1 MGISATE
8 SADLVRPRLAPGRRI
23 RILFVVSSL
32 RGGGAERVIV
42 TLLQQLDRARFE
54 CHLGVVR
61 AEGPYL
67 KDVPEDVPLHDLK
80 ANRARY
86 AIPGVARVAW
96 RLRPHIVFST
106 LGYLNLVLILGRRLL
121 PPRLKLLVRET
132 TVVSA
137 QLSDTPHARVFEWL
151 YRGFY
156 GQADRIVC
164 PCDYSLTDLTE
175 SFGVPRARLAR
186 IYNPVDAQSIARL
199 AAGDSPYAG
208 PGPHLVAAGR
218 LSREKQFHLLL
229 ESMVHVRRRLPGAK
243 LTILGQ
249 GPLEGEL
256 RAQRSH
262 LGLIQAVEF
271 AGFQSNPYLYFRHAD
286 LFLLVSRYEGLPN
299 SLLEALALGTPSL
312 ATDSPSGLREIAE
325 TGCGLTLVRG
335 TDPVGLAES
344 IARALAWPQ
353 CTRQPNPAF
362 CRRFGL
368 QNVVAEYETLFHE
381 VADGCAP

>member
-1 MGISATE
+1 MGISTAG
-8 SADLVRPRLAPGRRI
+8 SAVLPHRQPAPERRI

-32 RGGGAERVIV
+32 RGGGAERVTV
-42 TLLQQLDRARFE
+42 TLLQQLDRAHFE

-86 AIPGVARVAW
+86 AIPGVTRVAW

-121 PPRLKLLVRET
+121 PPRLKLVVRET

-137 QLSDTPHARVFEWL
+137 QLADTPYPRVFEWL

-156 GQADRIVC
+156 SHADRIVC

-175 SFGVPRARLAR
+175 CFEVPPARLAR
-186 IYNPVDAQSIARL
+186 IYNPVDVQNIARL
-199 AAGDSPYAG
+199 AAGESPYAG
-208 PGPHLVAAGR
+208 PGPHLVTAGR
-218 LSREKQFHLLL
+218 LSKEKRFHLLL
-229 ESMVHVRRRLPGAK
+229 ESMVHVRQMFPGAK

-249 GPLEGEL
+249 GPLEAEL
-256 RAQRSH
+256 RAQRKR
-262 LGLIQAVEF
+262 LGMIQTVEF
-271 AGFQSNPYLYFRHAD
+271 AGFQPNPYLYFRHAD

-325 TGCGLTLVRG
+325 TGCGLTLFPG
-335 TDPVGLAES
+335 SDPIGLAEG
-344 IARALAWPQ
+344 IARALEPPQ
-353 CTRQPNPAF
+353 RTRQPNLAF
-362 CRRFGL
+362 DRRFGL
-368 QNVVAEYETLFHE
+368 QNVIAEYATLFHE